1 LTLNCGRYKVGGMN
15 RKLHMDIT
23 KFYECAEE
31 IAKVLDKHLDTEV
44 EDMGLINNLVTA
56 ETEVAQKLQH
66 KQNLSDEINGGSK

>member
-1 LTLNCGRYKVGGMN
+1 
-15 RKLHMDIT
+15 MDIT